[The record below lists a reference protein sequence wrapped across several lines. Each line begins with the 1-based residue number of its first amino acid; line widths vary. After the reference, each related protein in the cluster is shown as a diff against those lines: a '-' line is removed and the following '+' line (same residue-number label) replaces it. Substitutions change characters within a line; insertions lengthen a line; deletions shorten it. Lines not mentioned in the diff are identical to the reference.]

1 MRWTRPGFNGV
12 VRHQFDTR
20 GKIRGERLNVYEPV
34 RKDERRGRKRV
45 ARRSVRRI
53 DPDEEEDCRD

>member
-1 MRWTRPGFNGV
+1 LSGE

-20 GKIRGERLNVYEPV
+20 GRIRGERLNVYEPV

-45 ARRSVRRI
+45 AKRSVRRM
-53 DPDEEEDCRD
+53 DPDPEED

>member
-1 MRWTRPGFNGV
+1 V